1 MILKKVAINNF
12 KSFEKEKIILH
23 NVNVLVGKNNS
34 GKSNFIQALDL
45 FFNSRKK
52 FYNKDLNQCLF
63 KNMSNRSTKLKFM
76 IECTFKLGKK
86 EEISIRQTRD
96 REDKKNIK
104 IENSN
109 KEVRIRFVHLKT
121 RERRLSSDYYEIYN
135 FDKKKFIRL
144 SIFDFSRAFR
154 NLSFIYIPAVR
165 SLKGTK
171 IMDDIFPALL
181 SRVSSVRKNRLFK
194 SVDNVKDII
203 NSNLLNNFEYNFNN
217 LIKKDFFGE
226 LKVSFSFDSKN
237 DEFVQKVLET
247 LIPLANDGIETEV
260 DEKGSGLQSYIII
273 WLYNYLAQLSKK
285 SLILALEEPEAHLHP
300 SAQKNLLKGITQIF
314 KSQKNQILTTT
325 HSPFLINSSELSSL
339 IYFRRDKNIKLLKSS
354 IAQVKENQLTTYN
367 LPYLERN
374 FRVEK
379 KDIFFADKV
388 ILSEG
393 SSDKLVFKHLFS
405 LYDINLDLKNIS
417 VIEYGGTP
425 NVKHLLKLII
435 DFKIPYFL
443 IFDKD
448 FIFSKDQNG
457 RIYYGFF
464 NLLQYLGIRITPF
477 EKKKILDKWN
487 NTQSLN
493 KILIK
498 YNCSSMKKG
507 LEDDLMTKNTLSYF
521 REILG
526 DRSLTLKRIKNER
539 YRRNEIKRT
548 IQLIA
553 YAIENKTEIPHS
565 FQVLIKQTIKTLK
578 IK

>member
-1 MILKKVAINNF
+1 MILKKVTINNF

-34 GKSNFIQALDL
+34 GKSNFIQAIDL
-45 FFNSRKK
+45 FFNFRKK

-63 KNMSNRSTKLKFM
+63 KNMLNRSTKLKFM

-86 EEISIRQTRD
+86 EEITIRQIRD
-96 REDKKNIK
+96 SKDKKNIK
-104 IENSN
+104 IESLN

-121 RERRLSSDYYEIYN
+121 KGIRFLGNYYEIYN
-135 FDKKKFIRL
+135 FNKKKFIRL
-144 SIFDFSRAFR
+144 SIFDFSRVFR

-194 SVDNVKDII
+194 SVENVKNII
-203 NSNLLNNFEYNFNN
+203 NTNLLDNFEHNFNN
-217 LIKKDFFGE
+217 LIKEDFFGE

-237 DEFVQKVLET
+237 NEFVQRVLET
-247 LIPLANDGIETEV
+247 LIPLADDGIETEV

-314 KSQKNQILTTT
+314 KSQKNQILATT
-325 HSPFLINSSELSSL
+325 HSPFLINSSELSNL
-339 IYFRRDKNIKLLKSS
+339 IYFRRDKDIKPLKSS
-354 IAQVKENQLTTYN
+354 IAQVKGNQLTTYN

-374 FRVEK
+374 FGVEK
-379 KDIFFADKV
+379 KDIFFADKI

-393 SSDKLVFKHLFS
+393 SSDKLVFRHLFS
-405 LYDINLDLKNIS
+405 LYNIDLDLKNIS

-425 NVKHLLKLII
+425 NLKHLLKLII

-457 RIYYGFF
+457 RIHYGFF
-464 NLLQYLGIRITPF
+464 NLLQYLGTRITPL
-477 EKKKILDKWN
+477 EKKKILDKRN

-507 LEDDLMTKNTLSYF
+507 LENDLMTKNTLLYF
-521 REILG
+521 REVLG
-526 DRSLTLKRIKNER
+526 DHSLTLKRIKNER
-539 YRRNEIKRT
+539 YRKNEIKRT

-553 YAIENKTEIPHS
+553 YMIENKTEIPHS